1 MKSLLALY
9 MRETNSLALIF
20 IKIYPQEPIMKRLL
34 ILEKYLHMSL
44 RLSDVSKH
52 KATIRA
58 HFVFQHQ

>member
-34 ILEKYLHMSL
+34 ILEKYLHMNL
-44 RLSDVSKH
+44 RLSDVSKY

-58 HFVFQHQ
+58 HFVFQRQ